1 MLLEINMQFNIVIYS
16 IMAGIITGI
25 LFDMYRIIRDLNS
38 KRIIAMIEDILFWVL
53 AGMIIFT
60 FLLYVN
66 YAFLTPYVYIFI
78 IISLL
83 FYFKFI
89 SNYFYNTEKI
99 IVNGICT
106 IIRISIKNLIYP
118 LKFIVYKVMDRIKW

>member
-16 IMAGIITGI
+16 IIAGIITGI
-25 LFDMYRIIRDLNS
+25 LFDIYRIIRDLNS
-38 KRIIAMIEDILFWVL
+38 KREVAMIEDILFWIL

-60 FLLYVN
+60 FLLYTN

-89 SNYFYNTEKI
+89 SQYFYNAEKI
-99 IVNGICT
+99 IVNGICR
-106 IIRISIKNLIYP
+106 IIRVTIKNLLYP
-118 LKFIVYKVMDRIKW
+118 LKFILYKVTDRKKW

>member
-16 IMAGIITGI
+16 IIAGIITGI
-25 LFDMYRIIRDLNS
+25 LFDIYRIIRDLNS
-38 KRIIAMIEDILFWVL
+38 KRVVAMIEDILFWIL

-60 FLLYVN
+60 FLLYTN

-89 SNYFYNTEKI
+89 SQYFYNAEKA
-99 IVNGICT
+99 IVNGICR
-106 IIRISIKNLIYP
+106 IIRVTIKNLLYP
-118 LKFIVYKVMDRIKW
+118 LKFIVYKVTDRKK

>member
-89 SNYFYNTEKI
+89 SNYFYNTEKV

-118 LKFIVYKVMDRIKW
+118 LKFIVYKVMDRNK

>member
-83 FYFKFI
+83 FVI
-89 SNYFYNTEKI
+89 N
-99 IVNGICT
+99 
-106 IIRISIKNLIYP
+106 IIRLIVK
-118 LKFIVYKVMDRIKW
+118 LLFIVYSLLDIYQYHFK

>member
-1 MLLEINMQFNIVIYS
+1 MLLEINMQFKIVIYS

-118 LKFIVYKVMDRIKW
+118 LKFIVYKVMDRNKW

>member
-118 LKFIVYKVMDRIKW
+118 LKFIVYKVMDRNK

>member
-1 MLLEINMQFNIVIYS
+1 MLLEINMQFNIVMYS
-16 IMAGIITGI
+16 ILAGFITGI

-38 KRIIAMIEDILFWVL
+38 KRILAMIEDILFWIL
-53 AGMIIFT
+53 AGMLVFT
-60 FLLYVN
+60 FLLYTN

-89 SNYFYNTEKI
+89 SRYFYNIEKD
-99 IVNGICT
+99 IVNGICVT
-106 IIRISIKNLIYP
+106 IRVLGKNILYP
-118 LKFIVYKVMDRIKW
+118 LKFVLYKVTDRKK

>member
-16 IMAGIITGI
+16 IIAGIITGI

-89 SNYFYNTEKI
+89 SHYFYKAEKI
-99 IVNGICT
+99 VVNGICT
-106 IIRISIKNLIYP
+106 IIRIGIKNLLYP
-118 LKFIVYKVMDRIKW
+118 LKFVLYKVTDRKKW

>member
-118 LKFIVYKVMDRIKW
+118 LKFIVYKVMDRNKW

>member
-89 SNYFYNTEKI
+89 SNYFYNTEKV

-118 LKFIVYKVMDRIKW
+118 LKFIVYKVMYRNKW

>member
-89 SNYFYNTEKI
+89 SNYFYNTEKV

-118 LKFIVYKVMDRIKW
+118 LKFIVYKVMDRNKW